1 MTTEAQ
7 RERKP
12 SYANDD
18 AVRMLTDLLS
28 QVRSGFYPYPRP
40 LSPEAEA
47 AVAKYNDLRRT
58 LDHERPLNALGT
70 SSTSRT

>member
-1 MTTEAQ
+1 MTIEAQ

-12 SYANDD
+12 SLANDD
-18 AVRMLTDLLS
+18 AVRMLTDLLH

-47 AVAKYNDLRRT
+47 AVAKYNELRRT
-58 LDHERPLNALGT
+58 LDHERPPSAVCT
-70 SSTSRT
+70 PAAPRT

>member
-7 RERKP
+7 RDRKL
-12 SYANDD
+12 SYPNDD
-18 AVRMLTDLLS
+18 AVRMLTDLLN

-47 AVAKYNDLRRT
+47 AVAKYNELRRT
-58 LDHERPLNALGT
+58 LDHERPLPPAG
-70 SSTSRT
+70 SPAAPRI